1 MFVIRKSQQVET
13 VTDGNDKLGIVQ
25 SLRAIWANILIL
37 YHILLLSEWDEMCD
51 ELVNWLPYCTL
62 GHSIKTIHIGIWK
75 FREFQRKYRK
85 FFCSYISM
93 HTSLLKMISTIG
105 WVFHNFSRELCY
117 THLLQIRDSRQISLL
132 ILSEF
137 RQIISFLFTLKSSEN
152 LRLSDDFRGIKVN

>member
-75 FREFQRKYRK
+75 FKEFQRKYRK
-85 FFCSYISM
+85 LFCSYISM

-105 WVFHNFSRELCY
+105 SSTIFLENSVMPTFYKLG
-117 THLLQIRDSRQISLL
+117 IVAK
-132 ILSEF
+132 F
-137 RQIISFLFTLKSSEN
+137 RF
-152 LRLSDDFRGIKVN
+152 

>member
-75 FREFQRKYRK
+75 FKEFQRKYRK

-132 ILSEF
+132 ILIEF

>member
-75 FREFQRKYRK
+75 FKEFQRKYRK

-117 THLLQIRDSRQISLL
+117 AHLLQIRDSRQISLL

-137 RQIISFLFTLKSSEN
+137 RQIISFLFALKSSEN

>member
-75 FREFQRKYRK
+75 FKEFQRKYRK

-105 WVFHNFSRELCY
+105 WFFHNFSRELCY
-117 THLLQIRDSRQISLL
+117 AHLLQIRDSRQISLL

>member
-51 ELVNWLPYCTL
+51 KLVNWLPYCTL

-75 FREFQRKYRK
+75 FKEFQRKYRK

-117 THLLQIRDSRQISLL
+117 AHLLQIRDSRQISLL

>member
-75 FREFQRKYRK
+75 FKEFQRKYRK

>member
-75 FREFQRKYRK
+75 FKEFQRKYRK

-117 THLLQIRDSRQISLL
+117 AHLLQIRDSRQISLL